1 MALTDTNIK
10 AIKAGKT
17 QKKHSD
23 SGGLYLL
30 VKPSGSKLW
39 QMAYRFGGKQKTLSF
54 GPYPI
59 VSLADAR
66 RKRDDTKRLLVSGV
80 DPYQQNRLEKQE
92 RDTNNTNTFD
102 GIADE
107 LLAKTKK
114 EGKAD
119 TTINKKT
126 WLLSLARPDLGKRVI
141 SEITAREILNCLR
154 KVEDKGNYETARRL
168 RAIIGQV
175 FRYAIATSRADN
187 DPTFGLKGALISP
200 TVTHRAAVTEKE
212 KFGGLLRSIWEYDG
226 TPETK
231 AALKLMAILY
241 PRPGELRQA
250 EWSEF
255 DLEKA
260 TWTIP
265 ATRAKMRREHRKPLP
280 KTAIKILNEVKEL
293 TGDGVRVFPAIHS
306 RLRPM
311 SENTLN
317 SALRRMGYA
326 KDEMTSHGF
335 RATAS
340 TLLNESGKWSPDAIE
355 AELAHVGA
363 DEVRNAYHRALYWDE
378 RVKMAEW
385 WSAEIELLM
394 NKSPMEN
401 EI

>member
-39 QMAYRFGGKQKTLSF
+39 QLAYRFGGKQKTLSF

-59 VSLADAR
+59 VSLAEAR
-66 RKRDDTKRLLVSGV
+66 RKRDDTKRLLVSGA

-92 RDTNNTNTFD
+92 RATNNTNTFD

-107 LLAKTKK
+107 LLTKTKK

-141 SEITAREILNCLR
+141 SEITAPEILCCLR

-168 RAIIGQV
+168 RAIISQV
-175 FRYAIATSRADN
+175 FRFAIATSRAEN

-200 TVTHRAAVTEKE
+200 RVTHRAAVTEKE
-212 KFGGLLRSIWEYDG
+212 QFGGLLRAIWEYGG

-265 ATRAKMRREHRKPLP
+265 AKRAKMRREHRKPLP
-280 KTAIKILNEVKEL
+280 KMAVEILKEVKEL
-293 TGDGVRVFPAIHS
+293 TGDGVRVFPAIHT

-326 KDEMTSHGF
+326 KEEMTSHGF

-355 AELAHVGA
+355 AELAHDGA
-363 DEVRNAYHRALYWDE
+363 DEVRKAYHRALYWDE
-378 RVKMAEW
+378 RVKMTEW
-385 WSAEIELLM
+385 WSDEIERL
-394 NKSPMEN
+394 KGTQS
-401 EI
+401 